1 MILMDIKMDNICAF
15 HDFHCNFSYP
25 RKISKNAIDEEYLK
39 DVPSFRYKKLNI
51 IMGPNASGKTSFGKA
66 LMTIYSFIF
75 SKNTYGLFD
84 KISDASKKT
93 SFEVEIVSKSM
104 SGKYLFAKYYVEIPE
119 NISEEEIHRN
129 YSGYYDVFEI
139 NKNDTYESCKKKMNS
154 RNHTMKTNF
163 IEPIENFVYGWTF
176 TYQDSENKEILKV
189 DDDMS
194 ERYLRTLK
202 VILSSL
208 DPSIVDVRLAD
219 SKVKDTIVID
229 IPNHPQVITLNQKY
243 PDNTF
248 LSSGTKSGLA
258 IAKLVESVIEHRYG
272 FYYCDERFAY
282 VQTDVEKAIL
292 STMLS
297 ALGDCEQL
305 FFTTHNSDILD
316 MYLPKH
322 SFTFLRKNVNNPQNI
337 EACTA
342 SDYINKYDQSLRN
355 AVENDLFRTV
365 PSVENIYTLLE
376 ENNA

>member
-39 DVPSFRYKKLNI
+39 DVPSFRYKKLNV
-51 IMGPNASGKTSFGKA
+51 IMGPNASGKTTFGHA
-66 LMTIYSFIF
+66 LLNIFNFIF
-75 SKNTYGLFD
+75 NKNPVYLLTR
-84 KISDASKKT
+84 ISDVTKK
-93 SFEVEIVSKSM
+93 SMFEVELVSK
-104 SGKYLFAKYYVEIPE
+104 GKDEKYYFIKYHVEIPE
-119 NISEEEIHRN
+119 NTTVDNIYKA
-129 YSGYYDVFEI
+129 YSGYYDFMEI
-139 NKNDTYESCKKKMNS
+139 RKNDTYETCS
-154 RNHTMKTNF
+154 RKINARLHKNMHEF
-163 IEPIENFVYGWTF
+163 LSSVEPINYGWYF
-176 TYQDSENKEILKV
+176 SFQDSSDKERLDVDEEMSNRYLKV
-189 DDDMS
+189 
-194 ERYLRTLK
+194 LK
-202 VILSSL
+202 SIISSL
-208 DPSIVDVRLAD
+208 DPSVVDVRLAD
-219 SKVKDTIVID
+219 SKVKNTIVIE
-229 IPNHPQVITLNQKY
+229 IPNHPQVISLTDKY

-258 IAKLVESVIEHRYG
+258 IAEMVANILEHRCG

-292 STMLS
+292 STMVS

-342 SDYINKYDQSLRN
+342 SDYINKCDQSLRN